1 MVATLEGFEK
11 QYEEQSKFVRQL
23 VREVRHG
30 RNRLAE
36 FRQSI
41 ANCSLSSFNKI
52 RQRSVFVIRQ

>member
-30 RNRLAE
+30 RNHLAE
-36 FRQSI
+36 CRQTI
-41 ANCSLSSFNKI
+41 KQL
-52 RQRSVFVIRQ
+52 Q